1 VLINKYSELNSILG
15 LGKATF
21 VMLIMVGGAIIF
33 SKDTNDNVM
42 IPIENMLQK
51 VKRISDNPL
60 EAVKIEE
67 DMEIL

>member
-1 VLINKYSELNSILG
+1 
-15 LGKATF
+15 
-21 VMLIMVGGAIIF
+21 MLIMVCGAIIF
-33 SKDTNDNVM
+33 SKDTNDYVV
-42 IPIENMLQK
+42 IPIENMISK